1 VFRDGMAKP
10 FFCDAISRTMII
22 TLPLAIFSDDLNLG
36 KIKYFQ
42 LLNFFKSHGMPE
54 RQTITR
60 NI

>member
-1 VFRDGMAKP
+1 
-10 FFCDAISRTMII
+10 MII
-22 TLPLAIFSDDLNLG
+22 SLPLAIFSDDLNLE

-42 LLNFFKSHGMPE
+42 LLNFLKSHGMPE